1 MQHIA
6 KIESNLFLGSLFS
19 ITPETLQEYNITYIF
34 HFGFEIPKPILD
46 SDYFCKSCKHEYFDL
61 EDNSQSVNEM
71 LKISD
76 YVTKKIGE
84 LINTETILVCCVAGK
99 SRSASMIALYLHH
112 KYPELSY
119 EEIINDRINK
129 FRSISINQTFTEAII
144 KKIKNDIGDGYDI

>member
-6 KIESNLFLGSLFS
+6 KIENNLFLGSLFS
-19 ITPETLQEYNITYIF
+19 ITPETLEEYNITYIF

-46 SDYFCKSCKHEYFDL
+46 NDYFCKSCKHEYFAL
-61 EDNSQSVNEM
+61 EDNYQSVDEM
-71 LKISD
+71 IKISD
-76 YVTKKIGE
+76 YVIQKICE

-119 EEIINDRINK
+119 EEIINDRIKK
-129 FRSISINQTFTEAII
+129 FRTIDINQTFSEAII
-144 KKIKNDIGDGYDI
+144 RKFSK

>member
-6 KIESNLFLGSLFS
+6 KIENNLFLGSLFS
-19 ITPETLQEYNITYIF
+19 ITPETLQQHNITYIF

-46 SDYFCKSCKHEYFDL
+46 NDYFCKSCKHEYFDL

-76 YVTKKIGE
+76 YVVKKICE

-129 FRSISINQTFTEAII
+129 FRCISINQTFTEAIMQ
-144 KKIKNDIGDGYDI
+144 KINNKRV

>member
-6 KIESNLFLGSLFS
+6 KIENNLFLGSLFS

-46 SDYFCKSCKHEYFDL
+46 NDYFCKSCKHEYFDL
-61 EDNSQSVNEM
+61 EDNSQSVKEM
-71 LKISD
+71 LNISD
-76 YVTKKIGE
+76 YVTTKIYE

-129 FRSISINQTFTEAII
+129 IRSISINKTFTEAII
-144 KKIKNDIGDGYDI
+144 QKINNNILRIK

>member
-6 KIESNLFLGSLFS
+6 KIENKLFLGSIFS
-19 ITPETLQEYNITYIF
+19 ITPEILQEYNITYIF

-46 SDYFCKSCKHEYFDL
+46 NDYFCKSCKHEYFDL
-61 EDNSQSVNEM
+61 EDNSHSVNEM

-76 YVTKKIGE
+76 YIIKKIHE

-119 EEIINDRINK
+119 EEIINNRITK

-144 KKIKNDIGDGYDI
+144 NKMNNNI

>member
-6 KIESNLFLGSLFS
+6 QIEHNLFLGSLFS
-19 ITPETLQEYNITYIF
+19 ITPETLQKNNITYIF

-46 SDYFCKSCKHEYFDL
+46 HDYFCKSCKHEYFDL
-61 EDNSQSVNEM
+61 EDNSQSVKEM

-76 YVTKKIGE
+76 YVIKKINE

-99 SRSASMIALYLHH
+99 SRSASMIALYLHD
-112 KYPELSY
+112 KYHNLSY

-129 FRSISINQTFTEAII
+129 FRSISINQTFCEAII
-144 KKIKNDIGDGYDI
+144 KKMNNNLRIK

>member
-6 KIESNLFLGSLFS
+6 KIENHLFLGSLFS
-19 ITPETLQEYNITYIF
+19 ITPETLQENNITYIF
-34 HFGFEIPKPILD
+34 HFGFEIPKPILENE
-46 SDYFCKSCKHEYFDL
+46 YFCKSCKHEYFDL
-61 EDNSQSVNEM
+61 EDNSYSVEEM

-76 YVTKKIGE
+76 YVSNKIDK

-119 EEIINDRINK
+119 EEIINNRIKK
-129 FRSISINQTFTEAII
+129 FRSISINQTFSEAIRN
-144 KKIKNDIGDGYDI
+144 KIQQKSKR

>member
-6 KIESNLFLGSLFS
+6 KIENHLFLGSLFS
-19 ITPETLQEYNITYIF
+19 ITPETLQENNITYIF
-34 HFGFEIPKPILD
+34 HFGFDIPKPILENE
-46 SDYFCKSCKHEYFDL
+46 YFCKSCKHEYFDL
-61 EDNSQSVNEM
+61 EDNSYSVEEM

-76 YVTKKIGE
+76 YVSNKIDK

-119 EEIINDRINK
+119 EEIINNRIKK
-129 FRSISINQTFTEAII
+129 FRSISINQTFSEAIRN
-144 KKIKNDIGDGYDI
+144 KIQQKSKR

>member
-1 MQHIA
+1 MANNIMQNIA
-6 KIESNLFLGSLFS
+6 KIEKNLFLGSLFS
-19 ITPETLQEYNITYIF
+19 IAPETLQENNITYIF
-34 HFGFEIPKPILD
+34 HFGFEIPKHILD
-46 SDYFCKSCKHEYFDL
+46 NDYFCKSCKHEYFDL
-61 EDNSQSVNEM
+61 EDDSQSVNKM

-76 YVTKKIGE
+76 YVINKIHE

-144 KKIKNDIGDGYDI
+144 KKINNK

>member
-6 KIESNLFLGSLFS
+6 KIENHLFLGSLFS
-19 ITPETLQEYNITYIF
+19 ITPETLQENNITYIF
-34 HFGFEIPKPILD
+34 HFGFEIPKPILENE
-46 SDYFCKSCKHEYFDL
+46 YFCKSCKHEYFDL
-61 EDNSQSVNEM
+61 EDNSYSVEEM

-76 YVTKKIGE
+76 YVSNKIDE

-119 EEIINDRINK
+119 EEIINNRIKK
-129 FRSISINQTFTEAII
+129 FRSISINQTFSEAIRN
-144 KKIKNDIGDGYDI
+144 KIQQKSKR

>member
-6 KIESNLFLGSLFS
+6 KIENNLFLGSLFS

-46 SDYFCKSCKHEYFDL
+46 NDYFCKSCKHEYFDL
-61 EDNSQSVNEM
+61 EDNSQSVKEM
-71 LKISD
+71 LNISD
-76 YVTKKIGE
+76 YVTTKINE

-129 FRSISINQTFTEAII
+129 IRSISINKTFSEAIMQKINNNILRI
-144 KKIKNDIGDGYDI
+144 K

>member
-6 KIESNLFLGSLFS
+6 KIENNLFLGSLFS
-19 ITPETLQEYNITYIF
+19 ITPETLQEHNITYIF

-46 SDYFCKSCKHEYFDL
+46 TEYFCKSCKHEYFDL
-61 EDNSQSVNEM
+61 EDNSQSFSEM

-76 YVTKKIGE
+76 YVIQKICE

-129 FRSISINQTFTEAII
+129 FRCIDINQTFTEAII
-144 KKIKNDIGDGYDI
+144 IKINNKNGINN